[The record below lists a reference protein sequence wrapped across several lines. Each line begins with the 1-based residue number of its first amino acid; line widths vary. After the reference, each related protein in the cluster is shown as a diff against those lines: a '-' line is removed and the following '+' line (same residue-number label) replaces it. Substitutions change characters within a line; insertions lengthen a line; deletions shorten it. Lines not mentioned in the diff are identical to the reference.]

1 MLDDTPDWIVA
12 PIVVVVIFAIAA
24 MIVLIGANIAIY
36 APWLFLVIPG
46 VWLVMVIRFFYRRY
60 KGKQ

>member
-1 MLDDTPDWIVA
+1 MLNDIPDWIVA
-12 PIVVVVIFAIAA
+12 PVLLIVVFAIAA
-24 MIVLIGANIAIY
+24 MIVLIGANIAIH

-46 VWLVMVIRFFYRRY
+46 VWLVMVIRFFYKRY